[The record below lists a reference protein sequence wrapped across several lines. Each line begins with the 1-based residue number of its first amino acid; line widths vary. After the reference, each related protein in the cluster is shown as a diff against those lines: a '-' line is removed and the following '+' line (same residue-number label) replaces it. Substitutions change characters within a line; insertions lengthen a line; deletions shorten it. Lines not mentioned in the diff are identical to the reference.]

1 MFRCRST
8 RNVQQGGWLLQ
19 ETSVTG
25 TLSCTWGR
33 VHVALPLD
41 HLPTPFGLMSLP
53 PPRCYFLFLP
63 WKVSQLVLT
72 WIPPPAPDSPAL
84 IECLRDNLHFS
95 SPPGA
100 PSEAA
105 ADVSYTA

>member
-1 MFRCRST
+1 MHVWT
-8 RNVQQGGWLLQ
+8 GGGSASGSPADSFWADV
-19 ETSVTG
+19 TSP
-25 TLSCTWGR
+25 
-33 VHVALPLD
+33 PL
-41 HLPTPFGLMSLP
+41 
-53 PPRCYFLFLP
+53 RCYFLFLP